1 MRQKH
6 IQNPPPVLHVTRLGT
21 NELMIDYVPMRRMSG
36 LAIGIVRSLVPYYEE
51 TDHINVQSTTSE
63 ESERMRIHVRRH

>member
-21 NELMIDYVPMRRMSG
+21 NELMNDYMPMRRMSG
-36 LAIGIVRSLVPYYEE
+36 LALGIMRSLVPYYEE